1 MNVFEVRLKIY
12 LLKDI
17 LLEDAQMKIS
27 AFIDRGLL
35 LNKELKDFH
44 ESNKY
49 KNYCFDLLYPI
60 EKK

>member
-44 ESNKY
+44 E
-49 KNYCFDLLYPI
+49 
-60 EKK
+60 